1 MKTGYFTLSFTVLDS
16 GLDVLALIA
25 LGLAFADAKFNF
37 DVATFPVTA
46 KRYDRL
52 PFLLGGRPKLH
63 DLTLVKKETT
73 DCLRFMLNVAGLF
86 VWLDVATEK
95 EALKAVNASK
105 GIIDIDV
112 PQTDGFDLRPF

>member
-1 MKTGYFTLSFTVLDS
+1 METGHFTLSFTVLDS

-25 LGLAFADAKFNF
+25 LGLALADAKFNF
-37 DVATFPVTA
+37 DVAAFPVTA
-46 KRYDRL
+46 ERYDRL

-63 DLTLVKKETT
+63 DLALVKKETT
-73 DCLRFMLNVAGLF
+73 DSLRFMLNVAGLF
-86 VWLDVATEK
+86 VWLNVATEK

-112 PQTDGFDLRPF
+112 P